1 MTSLIS
7 DSELEIRKFKMFA
20 DKVDTEAKV
29 IDLCKK
35 YLKHKGIDVD
45 QMTTD
50 WANKKLE
57 QPKIEKH
64 YIGPGNNIYKTIKID
79 RRDLLQG
86 YPPEIIAD
94 AKIKVAQHLLRD
106 LIDEG
111 YLKFDT
117 NENFYEDRTEI
128 VARIH
133 VFKRD

>member
-57 QPKIEKH
+57 LPKIEKH
-64 YIGPGNNIYKTIKID
+64 YVGPGNTIHRVIKID

-86 YPPEIIAD
+86 YPPEVIAD
-94 AKIKVAQHLLRD
+94 AKIKVAQQMLRD
-106 LIDEG
+106 LIEEG

-128 VARIH
+128 IAHIH